1 MNVGCP
7 ECRSIFRIDPAKL
20 PGVAVRA
27 RCTVCGGVIAIAAV
41 GSARED
47 FMTPTS
53 SAPAPATPSTVPA
66 ASPPASAAT
75 TPARSATPPAPPPFA
90 PRPAA
95 PLGTTPSRGAAPG
108 AQRPFFRPGPTP
120 ASPASARPAA
130 QPPAR
135 AVPAAASPPVAGAP
149 APQDPTPAVPQRP
162 AVAPPAPFVHATG
175 TPAPAAPPTPPAGA
189 PAAAGAPRRPLN
201 PFLNADPNA
210 RAKRL
215 ARALV
220 SDIVT
225 YYPDRQ
231 KAGLRD
237 GNLPE
242 LFAEEI
248 QKSQQEYAD
257 QVGREFAES
266 TPHFREA
273 LNEILAQG
281 RPLF

>member
-1 MNVGCP
+1 P
-7 ECRSIFRIDPAKL
+7 
-20 PGVAVRA
+20 
-27 RCTVCGGVIAIAAV
+27 
-41 GSARED
+41 
-47 FMTPTS
+47 
-53 SAPAPATPSTVPA
+53 
-66 ASPPASAAT
+66 
-75 TPARSATPPAPPPFA
+75 
-90 PRPAA
+90 
-95 PLGTTPSRGAAPG
+95 
-108 AQRPFFRPGPTP
+108 
-120 ASPASARPAA
+120 
-130 QPPAR
+130 
-135 AVPAAASPPVAGAP
+135 
-149 APQDPTPAVPQRP
+149 PTPAVPQRP